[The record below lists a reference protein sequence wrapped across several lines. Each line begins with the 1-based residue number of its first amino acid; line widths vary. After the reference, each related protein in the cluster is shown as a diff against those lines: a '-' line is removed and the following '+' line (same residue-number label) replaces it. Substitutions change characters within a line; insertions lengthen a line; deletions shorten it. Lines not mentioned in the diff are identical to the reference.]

1 MWLLSSCSPAMTSEF
16 ESKTR
21 IPNAL
26 CFRVTQQ
33 DRTWRLSIEE
43 QEVEIIADLKSVNV
57 ISALVIDPTV
67 FDIAIKI
74 SD

>member
-1 MWLLSSCSPAMTSEF
+1 MISEF
-16 ESKTR
+16 ESRAR
-21 IPNAL
+21 ILNAL
-26 CFRVTQQ
+26 GLRVSRQ

-43 QEVEIIADLKSVNV
+43 QEVKIIADLKSMNV
-57 ISALVIDPTV
+57 IRALVIDSAI